1 MYQISIHKK
10 SHNSDF
16 RLIIFLQWIY
26 LDIFGKVNA
35 FTIIY
40 MLSIIK
46 LSIFLPIAYIASL
59 NMTSVMIISI
69 KSHKETLFQPNH
81 IVSLNEFD
89 LQQVATKTIDMF
101 QFDVISV

>member
-1 MYQISIHKK
+1 MFQISIHKK
-10 SHNSDF
+10 SHNLDF
-16 RLIIFLQWIY
+16 RLILFLQRIY
-26 LDIFGKVNA
+26 LGIFGKVNA

-46 LSIFLPIAYIASL
+46 LSIYLIAYIASL

-89 LQQVATKTIDMF
+89 LQHIATKTIDMF
-101 QFDVISV
+101 RFDVISV